1 MSVAEE
7 GSFSKAGKHLFLPQP
22 TVSAHVSSLEQELEA
37 CLFVRNTKDV
47 RLSEDGIK
55 LHGYAK
61 QMIALQRDIETAFDR
76 TRKESNHCIYI
87 AASSVPSQYL
97 LPQILAK
104 FSELYPRERFKIMET
119 DSAKVVEQVVNG
131 NADIGF
137 TGTVLEKKYCRYIP
151 FYQDE
156 LVIITPN
163 TEKFQALYEKCGTK

>member
-1 MSVAEE
+1 
-7 GSFSKAGKHLFLPQP
+7 
-22 TVSAHVSSLEQELEA
+22 
-37 CLFVRNTKDV
+37 
-47 RLSEDGIK
+47 
-55 LHGYAK
+55 
-61 QMIALQRDIETAFDR
+61 
-76 TRKESNHCIYI
+76 
-87 AASSVPSQYL
+87 VPSQYL

-119 DSAKVVEQVVNG
+119 DSAKVVEQVING

-163 TEKFQALYEKCGTK
+163 TEKF